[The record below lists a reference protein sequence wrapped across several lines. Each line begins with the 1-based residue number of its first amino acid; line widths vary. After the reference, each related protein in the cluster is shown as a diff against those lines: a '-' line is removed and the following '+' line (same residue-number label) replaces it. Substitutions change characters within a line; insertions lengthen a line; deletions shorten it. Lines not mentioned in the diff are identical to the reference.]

1 MRKVLL
7 ITMLLVMLLP
17 LIAQSDI
24 PRPNFSPYANN
35 GSSFLGL
42 NKLSMSHSLGFQAGT
57 SSTGEG
63 YYLSLYTNHL
73 KYKFNPKLEMNLDLN
88 FVNYGGF
95 DTGSKFELDN
105 ANYSRVIPEFS
116 LRYTPRDNIQIQ
128 LQMISGSI
136 LNPYKNNYLQNW

>member
-1 MRKVLL
+1 
-7 ITMLLVMLLP
+7 
-17 LIAQSDI
+17 
-24 PRPNFSPYANN
+24 
-35 GSSFLGL
+35 
-42 NKLSMSHSLGFQAGT
+42 
-57 SSTGEG
+57 
-63 YYLSLYTNHL
+63 
-73 KYKFNPKLEMNLDLN
+73 MNLDLN

-95 DTGSKFELDN
+95 DTSSKFELDN